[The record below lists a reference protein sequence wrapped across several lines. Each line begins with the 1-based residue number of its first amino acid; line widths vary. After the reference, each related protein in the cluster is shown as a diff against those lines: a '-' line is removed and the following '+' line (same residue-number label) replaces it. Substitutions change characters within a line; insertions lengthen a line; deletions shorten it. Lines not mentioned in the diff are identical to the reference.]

1 MLLTYNV
8 LYIYYV
14 IFMIVFLHYYD
25 VHNVEYIA
33 LKSRISGRS

>member
-25 VHNVEYIA
+25 VYNVEYIA
-33 LKSRISGRS
+33 LKARISGRS